1 MTASKEELDEFTI
14 GKISLTATI
23 EGDHPSYEVQLEG
36 YAPTD
41 IKEICINETFVDNQW
56 HDTYDKERTIKL
68 SLDKLTYNEKYWSA
82 YGGDGFRAYA
92 YVITKNG
99 RYRSDVISTT
109 VPKVKTHINSV
120 ELIPDLDNGNEEG
133 FGIKLKG
140 EGFSATAN
148 YKFTSQDAH
157 PKSTSPNEVE
167 FYYYTPKN
175 YGIIKDTL
183 LMNNEKIPFQFEYEG
198 PKIKNIS
205 SNSIE
210 IGGLVNIEFSNMNY
224 DFNIP
229 NVLFMPHKPIY
240 YDNGSYNTVTIF
252 PLVDKECDF
261 EIKLYD
267 KLLNVYNDS
276 KKIHINKSKWTKV
289 LKHKCGSGYLHD
301 NRLYQFDK
309 GAISIYDCNS
319 GNKLKSYSWTGPAND
334 IKHICFNDNNL
345 YYCYN
350 DNNTEFDV
358 IEKLDLNTSKIE
370 TFAKL
375 QTYERIREMWS
386 DGKNIKVRLEDNIIY
401 SIKNGQLIID
411 TSEIDLSEDVLGYDN
426 GYVYFLR
433 YSSYNENLYRMKDGN
448 SSDLKEMGVFEN
460 LKFET
465 YDYESPEIDES
476 GTLRIIGDCLY
487 RILRFDNKY
496 DIIYKTKIST
506 LGSSKEEN
514 ISLGN
519 LYSFTNGSKLKAH
532 EISTDGKNYY
542 FKFIT
547 TDGNITVVKRPVE

>member
-1 MTASKEELDEFTI
+1 M
-14 GKISLTATI
+14 
-23 EGDHPSYEVQLEG
+23 
-36 YAPTD
+36 
-41 IKEICINETFVDNQW
+41 
-56 HDTYDKERTIKL
+56 
-68 SLDKLTYNEKYWSA
+68 
-82 YGGDGFRAYA
+82 
-92 YVITKNG
+92 
-99 RYRSDVISTT
+99 
-109 VPKVKTHINSV
+109 
-120 ELIPDLDNGNEEG
+120 
-133 FGIKLKG
+133 
-140 EGFSATAN
+140 
-148 YKFTSQDAH
+148 
-157 PKSTSPNEVE
+157 
-167 FYYYTPKN
+167 
-175 YGIIKDTL
+175 
-183 LMNNEKIPFQFEYEG
+183 
-198 PKIKNIS
+198 
-205 SNSIE
+205 
-210 IGGLVNIEFSNMNY
+210 
-224 DFNIP
+224 
-229 NVLFMPHKPIY
+229 
-240 YDNGSYNTVTIF
+240 
-252 PLVDKECDF
+252 
-261 EIKLYD
+261 
-267 KLLNVYNDS
+267 
-276 KKIHINKSKWTKV
+276 

-519 LYSFTNGSKLKAH
+519 LYSFTNGRKLKAH